1 MAKGNLISILKSV
14 QGKLAKGENVC
25 CRKTV
30 RGGTSI
36 YVQEEHDYSSLHSP
50 AQERNRVLLGLASIS
65 AKEIMADEVQR
76 AEYERQWKASD
87 GRYTSLQRFIVHL
100 EYEKLKNENED
111 ENENLP
117 LA

>member
-1 MAKGNLISILKSV
+1 MAKGNLISILNSI
-14 QGKLAKGENVC
+14 QGKLVKGENIC
-25 CRKTV
+25 CRRTV

-36 YVQEEHDYSSLHSP
+36 YVQEEHSYSSLHSP
-50 AQERNRVLLGLASIS
+50 AQERNRVLLGLASKS
-65 AKEIMADEVQR
+65 AKEIMADSEQR

-100 EYEKLKNENED
+100 EYERMK
-111 ENENLP
+111 NENLP